1 MKPREKART
10 RIATRTPTLKAT
22 ILIAA
27 ALIAPL
33 CARAHGVTAHPR
45 APAAISTE
53 QHPWGREGDPKRSA
67 RTIQVA
73 MADTMRFTPDRIEVR
88 RGQTVTF
95 VVRNRGRSMHEFVIG
110 TLPALDEHAHLMKQN
125 PGMEHD
131 EPYMAH
137 VGPGRTQ
144 RLHWT
149 FTEAG
154 VYHAGCLIPGHWEA
168 GMKATIVVKE

>member
-131 EPYMAH
+131 EPYMVH
-137 VGPGRTQ
+137 VDPGR
-144 RLHWT
+144 
-149 FTEAG
+149 AG
-154 VYHAGCLIPGHWEA
+154 RVVWNFNRAGSFEYACLIAGHYEA
-168 GMKATIVVKE
+168 GMKGWLTVR